1 MVLDLSIVGEMRVG
15 IEGNMGEI
23 PWSLPRSAIISARKI
38 DGRTEEKAVV
48 LIVRRIGA
56 KIDSSI
62 VERIAG
68 KIGNLTD
75 AKIEERTGSSIG
87 AKIGEK
93 IVRWIGGRIID
104 QTREANSVDLIERIP
119 SPETMAVT
127 EETMPA

>member
-38 DGRTEEKAVV
+38 DGRTEEKTVV

-56 KIDSSI
+56 KI
-62 VERIAG
+62 EG
-68 KIGNLTD
+68 
-75 AKIEERTGSSIG
+75 RTGSLIG
-87 AKIGEK
+87 VKIGEN
-93 IVRWIGGRIID
+93 IARWIGGRIID

>member
-1 MVLDLSIVGEMRVG
+1 
-15 IEGNMGEI
+15 MGEI

-38 DGRTEEKAVV
+38 DGRTEEKTVV
-48 LIVRRIGA
+48 LIVRRI
-56 KIDSSI
+56 
-62 VERIAG
+62 VERIAV

-104 QTREANSVDLIERIP
+104 QTGEANSVDLIEQIM
-119 SPETMAVT
+119 SQETMVVKA
-127 EETMPA
+127 ERMPG

>member
-1 MVLDLSIVGEMRVG
+1 
-15 IEGNMGEI
+15 MGEI
-23 PWSLPRSAIISARKI
+23 PWSLHRSVIISARKI
-38 DGRTEEKAVV
+38 DGRTEEKTAV

-56 KIDSSI
+56 RIDSSI
-62 VERIAG
+62 VERIAV

-87 AKIGEK
+87 AKIAEK
-93 IVRWIGGRIID
+93 IGRWIGGRIID

-127 EETMPA
+127 EETMPV